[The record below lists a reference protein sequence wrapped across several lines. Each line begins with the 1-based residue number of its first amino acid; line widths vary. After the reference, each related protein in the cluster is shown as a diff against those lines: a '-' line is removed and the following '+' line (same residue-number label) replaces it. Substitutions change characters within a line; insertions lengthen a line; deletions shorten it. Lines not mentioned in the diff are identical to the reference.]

1 MVTKGHT
8 SLNKPA
14 TFRYNKVIITCS
26 TCCPLD
32 RVRAT
37 WVGASFQR
45 AASTAA
51 DDDFIVV
58 ETCTDPCGPNTVQRA
73 ASTAAD
79 NDFIV
84 VETCADPCGP
94 NTVQRA
100 ASTAA
105 DDDFILDT

>member
-1 MVTKGHT
+1 M
-8 SLNKPA
+8 
-14 TFRYNKVIITCS
+14 
-26 TCCPLD
+26 D

-37 WVGASFQR
+37 WVGASFDFNKVIIDPCGPNTVQRAASTAADDDLIVVETWTDPCGPNTVQR

-79 NDFIV
+79 EGLQTYFQQQYSKV
-84 VETCADPCGP
+84 M
-94 NTVQRA
+94 
-100 ASTAA
+100 
-105 DDDFILDT
+105 